1 MMIKICSIATFFL
14 FTTCKQENKH
24 SQKTDSSTTNSTQ
37 VAPTSDK
44 TVKFLWRDS
53 SGTMAINQDFCKTIS
68 NSEKAALGYVA
79 TFIGNECEWDGV
91 PTNDRSNLKCEILT
105 ALNLG
110 YQCSEQ
116 HLGLLQQWFKNDTT
130 VLKEL
135 EACPTTPNTSTIQDT
150 FDEIVLT
157 TKGDEIS
164 VYFKASGIHLREE
177 REWSWSETNHF
188 KVQNDHIQL
197 IRKERSKVKVSH
209 FNADVK

>member
-1 MMIKICSIATFFL
+1 MIKFLYIFALFL
-14 FTTCKQENKH
+14 FTSCSQQDKHFQETDTI
-24 SQKTDSSTTNSTQ
+24 KTDGTQAATTT
-37 VAPTSDK
+37 DK
-44 TVKFLWRDS
+44 SVRFLWRDS
-53 SGTMAINQDFCKTIS
+53 SAAMLINQDFCKTIS
-68 NSEKAALGYVA
+68 DFEKAALGYVA
-79 TFIGNECEWDGV
+79 TFMGNECEWDGS
-91 PTNDRSNLKCEILT
+91 PSKDRTNLKCEILT

-116 HLGLLQQWFKNDTT
+116 HLGFLKQWFRNDST

-135 EACPTTPNTSTIQDT
+135 EACPTTPNTSTIQET
-150 FDEIVLT
+150 FDEIILT

-164 VYFKASGIHLREE
+164 VYFKVSGIHLREE
-177 REWSWSETNHF
+177 REWSWSETNYF